1 MKTLDVPGTE
11 GYEILL
17 IDSFSDSDYAA
28 FERAYRELSGF
39 APVNMSVSPEYFKL
53 KTENFPDTLGPFIL
67 LLKKDGQAM
76 GLAIGRMCRQIVE
89 MRIGQ
94 RYICR
99 PLRDTLIIPEDG
111 FMVRSGTPESTR
123 ILMNAL
129 RSCLSLKRF
138 SVAHLFWLPKA
149 SEAFRVALESWPR
162 APRAAFPLT
171 SEHWFTDLEKTLDD
185 MIAKRSKR
193 HRGNLRRIVKSIDED
208 ASRFRLRR
216 FHDPGDVAVF
226 MEDGESVVSRTY
238 QRTWDVG
245 FKLNKATEEI
255 VRRAASSGDLFGYVL
270 YADGKPCAF
279 QLGISF
285 GDVHTIMYMAH
296 DATYDDCSPG
306 VYLLLKSFEELCASG
321 SVHVVDY
328 GWGDGEHKRRFGDR
342 HRLESNIMLFSP
354 TVDGFLLCAALSFL
368 RLLTACLGSMAAAF
382 GLRGYLK
389 KKRKEKDGKPFG
401 D

>member
-1 MKTLDVPGTE
+1 MKRLDVPETE

-17 IDSFSDSDYAA
+17 IDSFSESDYAA

-39 APVNMSVSPEYFKL
+39 APVSMSVSPEYFKL

-76 GLAIGRMCRQIVE
+76 GLAIGRMCRQVVE

-94 RYICR
+94 RYISR
-99 PLRDTLIIPEDG
+99 PRRDTLIIPEDG

-129 RSCLSLKRF
+129 RASLGLKRF
-138 SVAHLFWLPKA
+138 SVAHLFWLPRA
-149 SEAFRVALESWPR
+149 SETFRVALESRPR
-162 APRAAFPLT
+162 ALRAAFPLT
-171 SEHWFTDLEKTLDD
+171 SEHWFTDLEKTFDE
-185 MIAKRSKR
+185 MIAKRSKK
-193 HRGNLRRIVKSIDED
+193 HRGNLRRVLKSIDED
-208 ASRFRLRR
+208 TGRFLLRR
-216 FHDPGDVAVF
+216 FHDPADVALF
-226 MEDGESVVSRTY
+226 IEDGESVVSGTY
-238 QRTWDVG
+238 QRAWDVG
-245 FKLNKATEEI
+245 FKRNKATEEI
-255 VRRAASSGDLFGYVL
+255 VRRAASTGDLFGYVL

-296 DATYDDCSPG
+296 DPVYDDWSPG
-306 VYLLLKSFEELCASG
+306 IYLLLKSFEELCASG

-342 HRLESNIMLFSP
+342 RRMESNVAFFAPSI
-354 TVDGFLLCAALSFL
+354 DGLMLCAALSFL
-368 RLLTACLGSMAAAF
+368 RLVTVCLGSMAAAF
-382 GLRGYLK
+382 GVLGYLR
-389 KKRKEKDGKPFG
+389 KKRKEKDGKPFCP
-401 D
+401 